1 MRQGL
6 GLRIGKVIG
15 ALAVVAGLAAGCA
28 GDGDGDGEA
37 ARQRLSSAD
46 AAGGSGEAA
55 AGSGETGGGDQE
67 PEELDDVVVLDG
79 PVAAVDVRDNT
90 FNEENIQVPLGT
102 RVVWT
107 NNGRQDHDIVPERDG
122 WGVEPADFT
131 PDALYE
137 HVFDEPGT
145 YRYYCSL
152 HGTADAG
159 MTGAVVVTE

>member
-6 GLRIGKVIG
+6 GLQTGKVIG
-15 ALAVVAGLAAGCA
+15 ALAVVAGLAAGCS
-28 GDGDGDGEA
+28 GGDGET

-46 AAGGSGEAA
+46 AAGGGGEAA
-55 AGSGETGGGDQE
+55 AGSGETGSGDEE
-67 PEELDDVVVLDG
+67 PEELEDVVVLEG

-107 NNGRQDHDIVPERDG
+107 NNGRQDHDIVPVENG
-122 WGVEPADFT
+122 WGVEPADFI
-131 PDALYE
+131 PDAVYE

-159 MTGAVVVTE
+159 MTGAVVVTQ